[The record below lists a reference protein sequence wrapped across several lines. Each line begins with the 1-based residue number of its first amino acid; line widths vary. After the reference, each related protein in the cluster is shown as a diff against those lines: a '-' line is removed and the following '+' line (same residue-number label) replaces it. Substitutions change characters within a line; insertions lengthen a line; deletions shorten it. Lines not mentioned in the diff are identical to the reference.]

1 MLLLK
6 GTRSLEFVPVSV
18 VPVAAVPGRMCCGPE
33 RQEIICC
40 VRHSW
45 SSTLAQEC
53 DCQVVLT
60 HGSISQDTFHCSDV
74 LRSDTTVLLFFFSR
88 SVPPPRLLTHPLQP
102 PSPTLLPR
110 EIRHWKTFLFPQSA
124 RAEAVYLVWARP
136 ASVGEEFARRLSL
149 TSDAL
154 LSV

>member
-60 HGSISQDTFHCSDV
+60 HGSISQDTFHCSDMPFAEV
-74 LRSDTTVLLFFFSR
+74 GHDRLLLFFAAF
-88 SVPPPRLLTHPLQP
+88 
-102 PSPTLLPR
+102 LLPVFSHTLCNHLLR
-110 EIRHWKTFLFPQSA
+110 LFC
-124 RAEAVYLVWARP
+124 LVKFDT
-136 ASVGEEFARRLSL
+136 GRLSFFHSL
-149 TSDAL
+149 FGLRQFILFGHVRPLWGRNLRGD
-154 LSV
+154 